1 VLCAVVC
8 VGPARALGASPLGW
22 SAPVIAEASGSPKAI
37 SCPSRSLCVAVDDAG
52 RVLTSNQPTAPAP
65 AWAGAAEAIDSL
77 SLTGVSCPSAA
88 LCVAVDAGGR
98 ALFSTNPSAGAPS
111 WSSPAAI
118 DPGNALTGVSCPSAS
133 LCVAV
138 DAAGNVLASTSPGS
152 SGGGWTTRS
161 IDPEREHIPRHLR
174 AVSCASASLC
184 VAVDDVGNAF
194 ASAGPGSGGT
204 WSERAIDPA
213 LRLVAVSCQ
222 PAGQCLAVDESGN
235 GLASADPVAATPTWT
250 STPIEPGGRLAA
262 VSCAPET
269 GLCVALDTQGG
280 ALASD
285 NAASAVPSWSAS
297 SADPG
302 GAPTGLACVAAGFCF
317 GIDGAGRSFTG
328 RVRPPLATT
337 TVPAEVTA
345 TTATLSGALNPEDA
359 QLESCRFEYGADAFY
374 GHSVPCTSVPSPV
387 GATQPVSARIEGLI
401 PNATYHFR
409 LVAVSALG
417 TGYGADEVF
426 TTAVSAQIA
435 LVYPHPS
442 ISGSPAS
449 GQRLS
454 CHPGTPAGALVQ
466 LTYAWLRD
474 LIPIAGATGSS
485 YGVRDTDTGHHL
497 QCQVTAT
504 DGGGSAT
511 ARSAFV
517 TVPVGGIVA
526 SVGETTVGAVRFARG
541 RLTVPISCSPLA
553 PQGCRITIRATV
565 LQASRRGHRAALTIA
580 FLRSS
585 LSAGQ
590 RRTLVVALSRAAR
603 RLLAARRTLPAE
615 VTVSGTVIGVIE
627 ASLVRERLLLGRTA
641 GRRSAHGHAR
651 SR

>member
-1 VLCAVVC
+1 M
-8 VGPARALGASPLGW
+8 
-22 SAPVIAEASGSPKAI
+22 IAEASGSPKAI

-52 RVLTSNQPTAPAP
+52 RVLTSTQPTAPAP

-77 SLTGVSCPSAA
+77 ALTGVSCPSAA

-98 ALFSTNPSAGAPS
+98 ELFSTTPSAGAPS

-118 DPGNALTGVSCPSAS
+118 DPGNALTGVSCASAS

-138 DAAGNVLASTSPGS
+138 DGTGNVLMSTTPASF
-152 SGGGWTTRS
+152 GGGWTARS
-161 IDPEREHIPRHLR
+161 IDPEREHIARHLR

-194 ASAGPGSGGT
+194 ASAGPGGGT

-235 GLASADPVAATPTWT
+235 ALASADPVAAAPTWT

-269 GLCVALDTQGG
+269 GMCVALDTQGG

-285 NAASAVPSWSAS
+285 NAASALPSWSAS

-302 GAPTGLACVAAGFCF
+302 AAPSGISCVAAGFCF
-317 GIDGAGRSFTG
+317 GIDAAGRSFTG
-328 RVRPPLATT
+328 RVRPPLAATAF
-337 TVPAEVTA
+337 PAEVTA
-345 TTATLSGALNPEDA
+345 TAATLSGALNPEDA

-374 GHSVPCTSVPSPV
+374 GHSVPCASVPSPG

-409 LVAVSALG
+409 LVAVTAIG
-417 TGYGADEVF
+417 TGYGADEAF
-426 TTAVSAQIA
+426 TTAVSSQIA

-466 LTYAWLRD
+466 LAYAWLRD
-474 LIPIAGATGSS
+474 LIPIAGANGSS

-526 SVGETTVGAVRFARG
+526 SVGETSVGAVRFARG
-541 RLTVPISCSPLA
+541 RLTVPVSCSPLA

-565 LQASRRGHRAALTIA
+565 LQRSRGRRVALTIA

-585 LSAGQ
+585 LSAGE

-603 RLLAARRTLPAE
+603 RLLSTRRTLPAE

-627 ASLVRERLLLGRTA
+627 ASLARERLLLGRTA
-641 GRRSAHGHAR
+641 GRRSAHGHSR